1 MSVQPVYLFENEAVF
16 FSYAERYKS
25 FAHQHLLILHLWD
38 LIQEIPKALAPF
50 FRYFL
55 KRIQKRKIL

>member
-16 FSYAERYKS
+16 SYAERYKS
-25 FAHQHLLILHLWD
+25 SALQHLLILHPWD
-38 LIQEIPKALAPF
+38 LIREIPKALAPF
-50 FRYFL
+50 SRYFL

>member
-16 FSYAERYKS
+16 SYEERYKS
-25 FAHQHLLILHLWD
+25 SAHQHLLILHLWD

-55 KRIQKRKIL
+55 KRIQKRNIL